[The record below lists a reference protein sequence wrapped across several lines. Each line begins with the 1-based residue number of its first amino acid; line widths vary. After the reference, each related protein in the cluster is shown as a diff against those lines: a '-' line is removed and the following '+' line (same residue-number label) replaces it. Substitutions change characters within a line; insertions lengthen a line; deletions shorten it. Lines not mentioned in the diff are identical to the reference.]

1 MIIDKAGSQLLLVD
15 LQARLMPVVH
25 EGERTTARA
34 CVLAQGARRLGV
46 PITISEQYPAGLGST
61 LPAVLDAAGPQA
73 MVLPKLHFSALGDS
87 ALAARLEGLGRPRIV
102 MAGAEAH
109 VCVLQSALAARQS
122 GYQVAV
128 VADAVSSRAQD
139 SVTLAFARMR
149 QTGIVV
155 VNTEMVLFEWLG
167 VAGTESFRSVLQ
179 WIR

>member
-1 MIIDKAGSQLLLVD
+1 M
-15 LQARLMPVVH
+15 
-25 EGERTTARA
+25 
-34 CVLAQGARRLGV
+34 
-46 PITISEQYPAGLGST
+46 
-61 LPAVLDAAGPQA
+61 
-73 MVLPKLHFSALGDS
+73 
-87 ALAARLEGLGRPRIV
+87 
-102 MAGAEAH
+102 
-109 VCVLQSALAARQS
+109 LQSALAARQS